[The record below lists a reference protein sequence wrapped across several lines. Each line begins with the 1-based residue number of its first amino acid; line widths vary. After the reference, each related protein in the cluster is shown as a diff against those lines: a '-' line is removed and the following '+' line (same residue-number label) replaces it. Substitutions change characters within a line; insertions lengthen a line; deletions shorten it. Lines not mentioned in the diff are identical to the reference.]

1 MVIGPVG
8 YPLQVRRRFWE
19 QVRCGLSP
27 RDAAGAVGVSRKAG
41 EGWFG
46 EAGGVMP
53 RPLMP
58 ALVRPR
64 LTLQQREEI
73 AVLHASR
80 TSGAE
85 IARRVGCHRSTVGR
99 ELAKRSTTFNDRHLP
114 RYRASVA
121 QAHADRAGRRPKA
134 SKLAASDRLR
144 ARVQDRLEEEDS
156 PEQISAR
163 LRVDFPD
170 EPEMWVSHET
180 IYQSLY
186 VQGRG
191 ALRRELT
198 ACLRTGRA
206 LRKPHRRPP
215 SGAAGSRTWSTI
227 SERPAEVE
235 DRAVPGHWEGDLIIG
250 AHEQVGDRHPGRAA
264 TGFVMLLHLPDGH
277 GAARS
282 QEAMVATMRQLP
294 ATLRRTLT
302 WDQGTEMAN
311 HAQIADGDRPRHLLL
326 RPALALAAR
335 HQREHQRAAPPVLPQ
350 GHRPVGLRTATTSTT
365 SPASST
371 AAPAK
376 DSNSAPRPKH
386 STNYSQNHQSIRCCI
401 DRLNSPLLNGQRGPT
416 QREP

>member
-64 LTLQQREEI
+64 LTLEQREEI

-114 RYRASVA
+114 RYRALVA

-144 ARVQDRLEEEDS
+144 AQGAGSSGGRRQPRSRSRRGCGSTS
-156 PEQISAR
+156 PTIRRCGCRTRRSTRRCTCRAAAR
-163 LRVDFPD
+163 CAAN
-170 EPEMWVSHET
+170 WT
-180 IYQSLY
+180 
-186 VQGRG
+186 RG
-191 ALRRELT
+191 
-198 ACLRTGRA
+198 LRTGRA
-206 LRKPHRRPP
+206 LRKTAPRQAGERRGRIP
-215 SGAAGSRTWSTI
+215 GMVMI
-227 SERPAEVE
+227 SERP
-235 DRAVPGHWEGDLIIG
+235 RRGRG
-250 AHEQVGDRHPGRAA
+250 PGRARA
-264 TGFVMLLHLPDGH
+264 TG
-277 GAARS
+277 R
-282 QEAMVATMRQLP
+282 AT
-294 ATLRRTLT
+294 
-302 WDQGTEMAN
+302 
-311 HAQIADGDRPRHLLL
+311 
-326 RPALALAAR
+326 
-335 HQREHQRAAPPVLPQ
+335 
-350 GHRPVGLRTATTSTT
+350 
-365 SPASST
+365 
-371 AAPAK
+371 
-376 DSNSAPRPKH
+376 
-386 STNYSQNHQSIRCCI
+386 
-401 DRLNSPLLNGQRGPT
+401 
-416 QREP
+416 